1 MSQVQHKPWRQTHLS
16 LNSVLSIE
24 TRNEEHEVIVTNV
37 WQNPNYDDYN
47 EKRAFQTTTY
57 RDWTISP

>member
-1 MSQVQHKPWRQTHLS
+1 MSQFQNKPRRQTYLS

-37 WQNPNYDDYN
+37 WQNSNYDDYN
-47 EKRAFQTTTY
+47 EKHAFQTTAY
-57 RDWTISP
+57 CDWTKSP